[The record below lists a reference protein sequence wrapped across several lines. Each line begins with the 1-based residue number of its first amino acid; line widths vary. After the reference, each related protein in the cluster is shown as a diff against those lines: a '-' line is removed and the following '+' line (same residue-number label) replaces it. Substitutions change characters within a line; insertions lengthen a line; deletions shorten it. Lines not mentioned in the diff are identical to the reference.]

1 MKWITRIT
9 LLICLTLPTLLSG
22 CSTTRKTAKGTEQ
35 TNVTAIQETD
45 RTEEEKRLAE
55 VITNTETNDRT
66 NVVIEFTRTEYND
79 GSTETTAE
87 PAGQTSNTPEQNRA
101 DLHNPKAGKKGGI
114 KSVTTG
120 RINING
126 DRTEATTTTRNE
138 ESQKTT
144 DTNVGTDITASRT
157 ESQEAEEKKTPKTG
171 FLDWIFLAG
180 IVAACAA
187 GITYATRLRK

>member
-35 TNVTAIQETD
+35 TNVAAIQGTD
-45 RTEEEKRLAE
+45 RAEEEKRLAE

-66 NVVIEFTRTEYND
+66 NVVIEFTKTEYAD
-79 GSTETTAE
+79 GTTEATAE
-87 PAGQTSNTPEQNRA
+87 PPGGIGEQP
-101 DLHNPKAGKKGGI
+101 PKAGSKGGI

-120 RINING
+120 KITING
-126 DRTEATTTTRNE
+126 NRQETTATTQTEADERKSETQTRTGVSADKNATIE
-138 ESQKTT
+138 
-144 DTNVGTDITASRT
+144 T
-157 ESQEAEEKKTPKTG
+157 EQEKKPKTG
-171 FLDWIFLAG
+171 WLDWIFLAG

-187 GITYATRLRK
+187 GIVYAVKRR

>member
-35 TNVTAIQETD
+35 TNVAAIQETD
-45 RTEEEKRLAE
+45 RAEEEKRLAE

-66 NVVIEFTRTEYND
+66 NVVIEFTKTEYAN
-79 GSTETTAE
+79 GNTETKAE
-87 PAGQTSNTPEQNRA
+87 PTGQPPDKTREAKPETES
-101 DLHNPKAGKKGGI
+101 KGGI

-120 RINING
+120 KITING
-126 DRTEATTTTRNE
+126 DRKETTATTQAETGER
-138 ESQKTT
+138 KTET
-144 DTNVGTDITASRT
+144 QTSTGVSADKTATVET
-157 ESQEAEEKKTPKTG
+157 EQEKKPKRVW
-171 FLDWIFLAG
+171 LDLIFFAG

-187 GITYATRLRK
+187 GIVYAVRRFNCGK